1 MTCDILLKK
10 KTWSYHNAQ
19 ASSSSSST
27 FSMKSWGCSGVRR
40 RSASCRSW
48 SPWISLIITFS
59 RCCYCHRR
67 PPHCHHSRLLHHRWS
82 SWTSLIVSF
91 SRCHHPNLSLPCF
104 IVLVFIIISGY
115 QGRANFSSVRILVV
129 GGGENLKYNHRN
141 SLQSWYWIIMMMIH
155 KILKMRPRIFRDWG
169 VHTLSCLSTSAI
181 CFSRGDY
188 GIEYYACRLLLAP
201 SGALIA
207 IPTY

>member
-1 MTCDILLKK
+1 MLVTFSVSFWTNLSTPKHSLNTDSLIARGKAWVWLVTSCWIN
-10 KTWSYHNAQ
+10 TWSYYN
-19 ASSSSSST
+19 SSSFST
-27 FSMKSWGCSGVRR
+27 FSMKSCGCSGVRR

-59 RCCYCHRR
+59 RCCYRHRR
-67 PPHCHHSRLLHHRWS
+67 PHHCHHSRLLHHRWS

-129 GGGENLKYNHRN
+129 GGGGNFKNNHHFRRFN
-141 SLQSWYWIIMMMIH
+141 VKSWY
-155 KILKMRPRIFRDWG
+155 
-169 VHTLSCLSTSAI
+169 
-181 CFSRGDY
+181 
-188 GIEYYACRLLLAP
+188 
-201 SGALIA
+201 
-207 IPTY
+207 